1 MWRLANCVYRVF
13 RTATTHYYSQD
24 VLIPIT
30 TICCTDD
37 DANSKRNEKRSNV
50 KKCDIYEILKSYQYL
65 FKNIEKLQE
74 YSKKFALQQFA
85 LNIND
90 TKQIGPDKPECIG
103 KEVQSGS
110 LSPKK
115 EEAVNA
121 TCEVDRTIINS
132 VNDLSNLREETMSI
146 INLQT
151 AIDALESGNLEL
163 GIETL
168 QSIVKTGTNASAFY
182 NLGICYERGIG
193 VEKDRAKACDY
204 YRQASTLG
212 HIHAQFNLT
221 ILSNDI
227 DIDENEDEAIEQPVT
242 EKVVRPLRDG
252 FFRFSLSTSYKE
264 DHSLSDGQF
273 DFNSLAVACL

>member
-168 QSIVKTGTNASAFY
+168 QSIVKTGTNASALY